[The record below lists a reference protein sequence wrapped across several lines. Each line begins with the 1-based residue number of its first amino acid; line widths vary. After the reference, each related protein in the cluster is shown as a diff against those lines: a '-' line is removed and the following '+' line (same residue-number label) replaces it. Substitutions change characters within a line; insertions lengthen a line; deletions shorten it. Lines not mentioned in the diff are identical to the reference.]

1 MKNQLS
7 YQISEYDCGPTTLL
21 NAIRYL
27 FEREEILPELI
38 KTISLYTLDLY
49 NNEGEYGKSG
59 TSRMAM
65 MYLSNW
71 LNQFGKTKNFPI
83 YTEIVLDEKVWVHQ
97 NSKITECLQQGG
109 TVVICVWL
117 GSTKHYVLLT
127 EIRAEYLCLFDP
139 YDWETPVDGER
150 IVKIDGAPKK
160 MNRKIK
166 IDAINDEG
174 NGYYSLG
181 EVQGREA
188 MLLYNVN
195 TRKTPERSIEYM
207 I

>member
-7 YQISEYDCGPTTLL
+7 YQTSEYDCGPTTLL

-27 FEREEILPELI
+27 FEREEIPPELI

-65 MYLSNW
+65 MFLSNW
-71 LNQFGKTKNFPI
+71 FNQFGKIKNFPI
-83 YTEIVLDEKVWVHQ
+83 HTEIILDEKVWVHQ
-97 NSKITECLQQGG
+97 NSKLTECLQQGG

-127 EIRAEYLCLFDP
+127 DIEEDYLSLFDP
-139 YDWETPVDGER
+139 YDWEIPVDGE
-150 IVKIDGAPKK
+150 KILKVDGEPKR
-160 MNRKIK
+160 MNRKIR
-166 IDAINDEG
+166 IDAVNDES
-174 NGYYSLG
+174 NGYYALG

-195 TRKTPERSIEYM
+195 TRRTPERSIEYM

>member
-7 YQISEYDCGPTTLL
+7 YQTSEYDCGPTTLL

-27 FEREEILPELI
+27 FEREDIPPELI

-65 MYLSNW
+65 MFLSNW
-71 LNQFGKTKNFPI
+71 FNQFGKIKNFPI
-83 YTEIVLDEKVWVHQ
+83 HTEIILDEKVWVHQ
-97 NSKITECLQQGG
+97 NSKLTECLQQGG

-127 EIRAEYLCLFDP
+127 DIEEDYLSLFDP
-139 YDWETPVDGER
+139 YDWEIPVDGE
-150 IVKIDGAPKK
+150 KILKVDGEPKR
-160 MNRKIK
+160 MNRKIR
-166 IDAINDEG
+166 IDAVNDES
-174 NGYYSLG
+174 NGYYALG

-195 TRKTPERSIEYM
+195 TRRTPERSIEYM